1 MICRVKKDIFEIYLR
16 NRNEKLEQLDTNA
29 LSSLSGGFPGA
40 EIEQII
46 VNTPYTSAASEEKL
60 WDFQL
65 EDAIRN
71 TNPTWVVMFDNVENL
86 CQ

>member
-1 MICRVKKDIFEIYLR
+1 
-16 NRNEKLEQLDTNA
+16 
-29 LSSLSGGFPGA
+29 LSGGFPGA

-86 CQ
+86 CH